1 MFYQR
6 FIRAIRSFILL
17 LFLSA
22 IHIAKANPVDQ
33 DAARAVGAKFLHANA
48 LLKSANPAHLDLAS
62 TYRTTRGEAA
72 FYIFNSDQ
80 GFVIV
85 SADDLA
91 IPILGYSNEGIFTG
105 DDIPVQ
111 MEAYLQ
117 SFIKQMQYGI
127 DHHLSA
133 DATIARQWEL
143 VRSTGDIT
151 EEKDNDRVGPLLTDI
166 WSQDCYYN
174 ELCPSDPNGQCGHV
188 YTGCVATS
196 FAQILHYWG
205 FPERGTASH
214 TYKPQGYPQQ
224 TADFGATTYQWD
236 NMPDSLS
243 ASSTPEQINAVATLM
258 WHCGVAVDM
267 NYGPN
272 GSGSYTQKVAP
283 ALVHYFNYSQELSYE
298 ESYQYSTED
307 WLTLIKNNIKMG
319 YPVLYSGYDE
329 NSLSGHAF
337 VCDGYDDNNYLHFNW
352 GWGGYY
358 NNYFVYGAL
367 NPGTLAF
374 NLGNGAIVNIHPSE
388 AFEVNISANLSN
400 GGTVSFGEKDDS
412 AIYYEGRTCTV
423 IAMPHSGYGFTCWTE
438 NDSVVSTMANYSFTV
453 TDNRNLVAHFIEGL
467 CTITLSEDSI
477 VGGSTAFNDNN
488 ARSVLFYDFDNGT
501 KMGWTSIDADG
512 DGFQWNSSTGLWP
525 YFTWNPNF
533 NEMGHNDSYGFVCS
547 GSYAYYDIPLT
558 PDNYL
563 VSPVKG
569 KYNSISFYA
578 CAHDYTWPDQHFGVA
593 VSTTEPD
600 ASDFTTI
607 QEWTL
612 TAKDSGNKTQGR
624 WHQYTVDLK
633 DYSGQDIWV
642 AIRHFNCTDQF
653 FLDIDDITLTTGC
666 SASYLIGTPCTIT
679 AKPNKG
685 YQFVNW
691 TNNGNVVS
699 SDNLYTFEV
708 TEDAVYEAH
717 FTIQPPTIYTIYID
731 ADPQEGGVVTGGG
744 PYIYGETAN
753 VKVDPIENYRFIGW
767 FENGTMVS
775 LSYSYYFKV
784 KEDRHLTARLV
795 IDNAIDEQ
803 NAIKIETYPNPVID
817 QLHLD
822 YSPDLKPIKIELY
835 DLQGRLICTQVN
847 NLESIDMRNLPA
859 GTYTINMTLDNGKTY
874 SDKIVKQ

>member
-1 MFYQR
+1 MR
-6 FIRAIRSFILL
+6 RSKLKHYRSYLL
-17 LFLSA
+17 LFFLIA
-22 IHIAKANPVDQ
+22 LLNAKANPVDQ

-48 LLKSANPAHLDLAS
+48 LLKSADPARLDLAN
-62 TYRTTRGEAA
+62 TYCTANGEAA
-72 FYIFNSDQ
+72 FYVFNSDQ
-80 GFVIV
+80 SFVIV
-85 SADDLA
+85 SANDFA
-91 IPILGYSNEGIFTG
+91 TPILGYSNEGIFTG
-105 DDIPVQ
+105 NDIPVQ
-111 MEAYLQ
+111 MEDYLQ

-127 DHHLSA
+127 ENRLSA

-143 VRSTGDIT
+143 AHSTGDIT
-151 EEKDNDRVGPLLTDI
+151 EEKENDRVGPLLTDI
-166 WSQDCYYN
+166 WNQGCYYN
-174 ELCPSDPNGQCGHV
+174 ELCPSDPHGQCGHV

-224 TADFGATTYQWD
+224 TANFGATIYQWD

-243 ASSTPEQINAVATLM
+243 ASSTPEEINAVATLM

-272 GSGSYTQKVAP
+272 GSGAYSQQVAS
-283 ALVHYFNYSQELSYE
+283 ALVHYFNYAQDLSFEDSYE
-298 ESYQYSTED
+298 YSTED
-307 WLTLIKNNIKMG
+307 WLSLVKTNLKMG
-319 YPVLYSGYDE
+319 YPILYRAVDE
-329 NSLSGHAF
+329 NSFSGHAF

-367 NPGTLAF
+367 NPGTHAY
-374 NLGNGAIVNIHPSE
+374 NIGHGAIVNIHPSK
-388 AFEVNISANLSN
+388 AYEVNISANPSN

-412 AIYYEGRTCTV
+412 AIYYEGRLCTV
-423 IAMPHSGYGFTCWTE
+423 IATPHSGYGFSCWME

-453 TDNRNLVAHFIEGL
+453 TGNHNLVAHFIEGL

-477 VGGSTAFNDNN
+477 VGGSTAFIDNN
-488 ARSVLFYDFDNGT
+488 ARSVLFYDFDDGT

-512 DGFQWNSSTGLWP
+512 DGYQWNSSTGLYP
-525 YFTWNPNF
+525 YYSNNLNF

-547 GSYAYYDIPLT
+547 GSYAYFNKPLT

-578 CAHDYTWPDQHFGVA
+578 CTQDYSCSDEHFGVA
-593 VSTTEPD
+593 VSTTGHN
-600 ASDFTTI
+600 ASNFTTI

-612 TAKDSGNKTQGR
+612 TVKDSGNKTQGGWR
-624 WHQYTVDLK
+624 QYTVDLK

-642 AIRHFNCTDQF
+642 AIRHFNCTNQF
-653 FLDIDDITLTTGC
+653 FLDIDDISLTAGC

-685 YQFVNW
+685 YRFINW

-708 TEDAVYEAH
+708 TENASYEAH
-717 FTIQPPTIYTIYID
+717 FTLQQPMVTVD

-744 PYIYGETAN
+744 EFIYGETAN
-753 VKVDPIENYRFIGW
+753 VKEASNANYRFLGW
-767 FENGTMVS
+767 FENDERVS
-775 LSYSYYFKV
+775 LSDSYYFKV
-784 KEDRHLTARLV
+784 FEDRHLTARF
-795 IDNAIDEQ
+795 AIDYALNEQ
-803 NAIKIETYPNPVID
+803 DDTKIATYPNPVID
-817 QLHLD
+817 LLHLN
-822 YSPDLKPIKIELY
+822 YAPDVKPLSIELY
-835 DLQGRLICTQVN
+835 DLQGLLIRTQVN
-847 NLESIDMRNLPA
+847 GLESIDLQNLPS
-859 GTYTINMTLDNGKTY
+859 GTYTINMTLNNGKTY